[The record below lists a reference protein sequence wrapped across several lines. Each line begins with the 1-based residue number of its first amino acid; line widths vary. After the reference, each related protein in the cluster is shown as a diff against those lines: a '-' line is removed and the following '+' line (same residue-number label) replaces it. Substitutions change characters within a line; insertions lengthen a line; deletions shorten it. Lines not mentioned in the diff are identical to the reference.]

1 MNLFLTLC
9 VFVGEI
15 STGTPLDREH
25 QSSYQLVVVVQDG
38 GTPPRSA
45 TGTAHITVLDE
56 NDNAPAF
63 SHTQPGREILI
74 QARNRLAQ
82 TLIITLN
89 QYVITFV
96 LALRMVCLLKR
107 SLHIIKMSLGL
118 YILSFKN
125 CLCDFGYIPV
135 LVLFVADWCLKRT

>member
-1 MNLFLTLC
+1 MHHSRLSILTNSQISC
-9 VFVGEI
+9 VGEI
-15 STGTPLDREH
+15 STRAALDREH
-25 QSSYQLVVVVQDG
+25 QSSYQLIVVVQDS

-82 TLIITLN
+82 TI
-89 QYVITFV
+89 FK
-96 LALRMVCLLKR
+96 ALSQCHNIGACV
-107 SLHIIKMSLGL
+107 
-118 YILSFKN
+118 Y
-125 CLCDFGYIPV
+125 
-135 LVLFVADWCLKRT
+135 